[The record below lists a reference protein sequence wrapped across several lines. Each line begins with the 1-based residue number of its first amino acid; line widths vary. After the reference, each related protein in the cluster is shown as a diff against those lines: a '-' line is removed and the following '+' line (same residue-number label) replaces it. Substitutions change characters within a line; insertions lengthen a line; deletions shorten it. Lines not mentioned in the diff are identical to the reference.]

1 MLELL
6 ALALFQIASLTGSF
20 NVAQPHQQP
29 VVVTSDT
36 DNDTGNGGWGHD
48 RPVNDGTTYQQPSQ
62 TGNGG
67 WGHD

>member
-1 MLELL
+1 
-6 ALALFQIASLTGSF
+6 
-20 NVAQPHQQP
+20 

>member
-6 ALALFQIASLTGSF
+6 ALALFQIASFTGSF
-20 NVAQPHQQP
+20 AVAQPYQEP
-29 VVVTSDT
+29 VVNENGT
-36 DNDTGNGGWGHD
+36 DTGNGGWGHD
-48 RPVNDGTTYQQPSQ
+48 RPINDGTAPVMYSE